1 MLDDEVEVEGLSEW
15 VADSGERDEEFETL
29 MEELM
34 DDVDDEDDWSEDDE
48 SDEDEPGADE
58 WVKPRG
64 PSA

>member
-1 MLDDEVEVEGLSEW
+1 M
-15 VADSGERDEEFETL
+15 ADGGERDEEFETL

>member
-48 SDEDEPGADE
+48 DEPGADE

>member
-1 MLDDEVEVEGLSEW
+1 
-15 VADSGERDEEFETL
+15 
-29 MEELM
+29 M

-48 SDEDEPGADE
+48 DDEDEPGADE